1 LPWKK
6 LALLLALLIVAAA
19 AYVGL
24 RLYDEM
30 ERARSEDPL
39 VWAHAVEVFE
49 ARDAT
54 HPPPTNATLFVGSSS
69 IRLWNTLAE
78 DMAPLVTIRRGF
90 GGARMHDVIYYA
102 DRLITAYRP
111 ARVVIFVGSND
122 VNVSDTPMEAVA
134 IIERGLRSLAE
145 TIHAARADTQIYY
158 IAITPTPF
166 AWEKREAVRT
176 ANTAAEGVC
185 DEDPRI
191 HFVATE
197 DLFLTTTGEPDASL
211 FRLDGLH
218 LSPAGY
224 ARWTRRLKPLLI
236 DPSSR

>member
-6 LALLLALLIVAAA
+6 LALLLALLIVAATA
-19 AYVGL
+19 FVGL

-30 ERARSEDPL
+30 QRARSDDPL
-39 VWAHAVEVFE
+39 AWAHAIDAFE
-49 ARDAT
+49 ARDAD
-54 HPPPTNATLFVGSSS
+54 HPPPADATLFVGSSS

-90 GGARMHDVIYYA
+90 GGARMHDVIHYA

-134 IIERGLRSLAE
+134 LIERGLRSLAE

-166 AWEKREAVRT
+166 SWEKREAVRA
-176 ANTAAEGVC
+176 ANAAAERVC
-185 DEDPRI
+185 EEDPRR

-197 DLFLTTTGEPDASL
+197 DLFLTAEGEPDASL
-211 FRLDGLH
+211 FRFDGLH
-218 LSPAGY
+218 LSAAGY
-224 ARWTRRLKPLLI
+224 ARWTRRLKPLLLERA
-236 DPSSR
+236 SR